1 MHITNGIA
9 TIESDLCISKWVRE
23 SGRLD
28 HDQNMLPLLKPFIP
42 LHGVVFDI
50 GAFIG
55 DHTIFYSNAVGEK
68 GKVYAF
74 EPSKEAFECLDY
86 NLNYKPNTFVYNMAL
101 GNTKGFVSTN
111 EVEDNAGMNFITES
125 EKGVILDTLDNFVE
139 NNNITQIDFIKIDV
153 EGYEL
158 EVLKGAEK
166 SINKFKPTLLI
177 ELNDLTLYR
186 AGISRKDIFDFL
198 DKNGYIYRNI
208 YKEKGIDEY
217 QMDLISYVKE
227 NKNK

>member
-28 HDQNMLPLLKPFIP
+28 HDQNMLPLLKTFIP

>member
-9 TIESDLCISKWVRE
+9 TIESDQCISKWVRE

-28 HDQNMLPLLKPFIP
+28 HDQNMLPLLKLFIP
-42 LHGVVFDI
+42 IHGVIIDV

-55 DHTIFYSNAVGEK
+55 DHTIFYSNRVGDK

-74 EPSKEAFECLDY
+74 EPSKEAFECLEH
-86 NLNYKPNTFVYNMAL
+86 NLCNKSNTHIFNMAL
-101 GNTKGFVSTN
+101 GKTKGYVSIN
-111 EVEDNAGMNFITES
+111 KVEDNAGMNFISGS
-125 EKGVILDTLDNFVE
+125 EKGVILGTLDDFVE
-139 NNNITQIDFIKIDV
+139 NNNINQIDFIKIDV

-158 EVLKGAEK
+158 NVLKGAEK
-166 SINKFKPTLLI
+166 SIAKFKPTLLI

>member
-42 LHGVVFDI
+42 LHGVVCDI

-101 GNTKGFVSTN
+101 GNTKGYVSTN